1 MSICKIELEK
11 IEKIDLINTKGMT
24 ANQVYNKYKPDFM
37 INGALYDMA
46 TKTNIVNIEDENVKA
61 GYLFS
66 SQGIGIN
73 GFKHLLW
80 TDYETAKKDS
90 DIRDFIAGA
99 PTLIK
104 GGAVNVDWGNK
115 HSNQVDGS
123 KYRSCIGFN
132 ATHFFMVGSDNP
144 NTLKGLAEYC
154 IKQGMKYA
162 INLDGGGSCHL
173 QQGTKK
179 LKSSSR
185 ANASWILVYL
195 KKGNAKEEEEMLEK
209 VKVKVGIKEQE
220 GFIKD
225 GVTYV
230 PVRFVGENLDA
241 NVAWDS
247 LSKTVTVTPRKE
259 TRHV

>member
-1 MSICKIELEK
+1 MSICKIALQD
-11 IEKIDLINTKGMT
+11 IEKIDLTNTKGMT
-24 ANQVYNKYKPDFM
+24 ANQVYSKYKPDFM

-46 TKTNIVNIEDENVKA
+46 TKTNIVNIEDENVKD

-73 GFKHLLW
+73 GLKHLLW
-80 TDYETAKKDS
+80 TDYETAKKDN
-90 DIRDFIAGA
+90 DIRDFIGGA
-99 PTLIK
+99 PCLVK
-104 GGAVNVDWGNK
+104 GGAVNIDWGNK
-115 HSNQVDGS
+115 HSSQVDGS

-132 ATHFFMVGSDNP
+132 ATHFFMVGSDSP

-185 ANASWILVYL
+185 LNASWILVYL
-195 KKGNAKEEEEMLEK
+195 KKTKDKEEDKVES
-209 VKVKVGIKEQE
+209 VKVKCNGKEQE

-230 PVRFVGENLDA
+230 PVRFVGENLGA
-241 NVAWDS
+241 NVAWDGT
-247 LSKTVTVTPRKE
+247 SKTVTVIPRKE
-259 TRHV
+259 

>member
-1 MSICKIELEK
+1 MSILKIDLQDV
-11 IEKIDLINTKGMT
+11 EKIDLINTKGMT

-37 INGALYDMA
+37 INAALYDMD
-46 TKTNIVNIEDENVKA
+46 THQNIVNMEDENVKD

-73 GFKHLLW
+73 GLKHLLW
-80 TDYETAKKDS
+80 TNYETAKKDS

-104 GGAVNVDWGNK
+104 GGEVNIDWGNK
-115 HSNQVDGS
+115 HSSQVDGS

-132 ATHFFMVGSDNP
+132 ATHFFMVGSDSP

-195 KKGNAKEEEEMLEK
+195 KKGDAKEEEKVET
-209 VKVKVGIKEQE
+209 VKVKCNGKEQK

-225 GVTYV
+225 GLTYV
-230 PVRFVGENLDA
+230 PSRFVGENLGA
-241 NVAWDS
+241 NVDWDDET
-247 LSKTVTVTPRKE
+247 KTVTITPKE
-259 TRHV
+259 G

>member
-1 MSICKIELEK
+1 MSILKIALQD

-24 ANQVYNKYKPDFM
+24 ANQVYSKYKPDFI

-46 TKTNIVNIEDENVKA
+46 TRKNIVNVEDENVKD

-73 GFKHLLW
+73 GLKHLLW
-80 TDYETAKKDS
+80 TNYETAKKDS
-90 DIRDFIAGA
+90 DIRDFIGGS
-99 PTLIK
+99 PCLVK
-104 GGAVNVDWGNK
+104 GGAVHIDWGNK
-115 HSNQVDGS
+115 HSSQVDGS

-132 ATHFFMVGSDNP
+132 ATHFFMVGSDSP

-162 INLDGGGSCHL
+162 VNLDGGGSCHL

-179 LKSSSR
+179 LKSSCR

-195 KKGNAKEEEEMLEK
+195 KKTKNKEEEEVLDK
-209 VKVKVGIKEQE
+209 VKVKVGTKEQE

-230 PVRFVGENLDA
+230 PVRFVGENLGA
-241 NVAWDS
+241 NVAWDGEN
-247 LSKTVTVTPRKE
+247 KTVTVMPKE
-259 TRHV
+259 G